1 MSAKQFAI
9 NFSAFLLLLAIAP
22 FLVQNYFGAY
32 LITNFW
38 TLFFIFGSFSLI
50 LLPTALWQMNIS
62 VKSSGQALLAT
73 TVLRF
78 IFGLVVLLI
87 YLLNF
92 NVIAGIFMLNFFYL
106 YFAHMG
112 FEIYCLLC
120 NLRT

>member
-22 FLVQNYFGAY
+22 LLVQNYFEAY
-32 LITNFW
+32 VITNFW

-50 LLPTALWQMNIS
+50 VLPLALWQMNLSI
-62 VKSSGQALLAT
+62 KSSGQALLAT
-73 TVLRF
+73 TAVRF
-78 IFGLVVLLI
+78 IFGLIVLLI

>member
-1 MSAKQFAI
+1 MSVKRFI
-9 NFSAFLLLLAIAP
+9 FIFPAFLLLLALAP
-22 FLVQNYFGAY
+22 LLVQNYFGTY
-32 LITNFW
+32 LIPNFW
-38 TLFFIFGSFSLI
+38 ALFFIFGGFSLI
-50 LLPTALWQMNIS
+50 VLPLALWQMNIS

-73 TVLRF
+73 IAFRF

-92 NVIAGIFMLNFFYL
+92 NVIAGIFILNFFYL

>member
-1 MSAKQFAI
+1 MSAKRFAVI
-9 NFSAFLLLLAIAP
+9 FSAFLLLLAIAP
-22 FLVQNYFGAY
+22 FLVQNYAPSY

-38 TLFFIFGSFSLI
+38 GLFFVFGTFSLI
-50 LLPTALWQMNIS
+50 VLPIGLWRMSIS

-73 TVLRF
+73 TAVRF
-78 IFGLVVLLI
+78 IFGMIVLLI

-92 NVIAGIFMLNFFYL
+92 NVIAGIFILNFFYL

>member
-1 MSAKQFAI
+1 MSAKRFAVI
-9 NFSAFLLLLAIAP
+9 FLAFLLVLAIAP
-22 FLVQNYFGAY
+22 FLVQSYDPAY
-32 LITNFW
+32 LVTNFW
-38 TLFFIFGSFSLI
+38 GLFFVFATFSFI
-50 LLPTALWQMNIS
+50 VLPLALWQMNKSI
-62 VKSSGQALLAT
+62 KSSGQALLAS